1 MIATSGF
8 LVALECTKFVLGRG
22 YVPGQTGGAYSVPP
36 DLLAGLSGPTSK
48 GRGRRGKG
56 KGREE
61 WERKGTGVPPFRKF
75 LDPPLITHWACP
87 TIARWYCMCDRR
99 HRPHRRRYRRRPA
112 LSRITGRSLVR
123 SANRRT
129 RIVTPLIIRRTNA
142 QQLQNLQ
149 ESAPS
154 CDYGPATANRE
165 FFEFAFVKIRIQI
178 QNYLELQKITLYIE
192 TVFDSGVCIFP

>member
-1 MIATSGF
+1 MGLRPRNPLGELT
-8 LVALECTKFVLGRG
+8 ALPRPSSWFK
-22 YVPGQTGGAYSVPP
+22 GA
-36 DLLAGLSGPTSK
+36 TSK